1 MNYFLEGR
9 KKQKLGQWHAANLF
23 YEEGIKNG
31 CPFCEFGKAY
41 ILYTGPAGI
50 IKNKKLAQAIFKRM
64 FPIYEKLSK
73 EGNCYAS
80 QILAYYYGYG
90 FCVYQNKFKYKEYYD
105 LALEQGNPE
114 LKLERGNELIK
125 AKKYEEGV
133 QLLLDCYEAGFEDCL
148 NIIPIHVM
156 LGGKL
161 SYETLE
167 RIYLI
172 VDNQYKKEQE
182 KELKRREI
190 ARKQKEEEEKRIE
203 EITSMEIPLDW
214 NNAFDDSDVV
224 KGVYAQTPADAL
236 ILSLNELGY
245 VDVEYISKI
254 TNMSL
259 KDVILDLK
267 GSIYQDP
274 ERWEECFYK
283 GWVLSDEYLSGNL
296 LKKLKIAEK
305 ANAKYKGF
313 FEDNVNAIKRILPK
327 AISSSDIY
335 ITLSSP
341 WVPQNIV
348 KEFIY
353 QITNLEEN
361 AKNRVVYSEVT
372 GSWDIKITRSN
383 SHDYLYRLDLDY
395 GTKAMT
401 GLTMLKRTLN
411 MKSVVVMH
419 KDKQGKYNI
428 DNAETIIATDKQK
441 KLNDAFKSF
450 IYTNPKRLK
459 EVTDAYNDVYGYNVA
474 RVYNGSFLKLPGLNK
489 DVELFDYQK
498 NAVARIIFNKNTLL
512 AHDVG
517 AGKTFIMIASGE
529 ELIRLK
535 LSKKNLY
542 VIPNNIVSQWETMYK
557 TLYPNAKIKI
567 VEPKNF
573 TPSKRNEEIEDM
585 KSGDYHAVIIAYS
598 CFEHIDVS
606 NKFKIKILEEK
617 LNQAKSIDPE
627 FQSKEYIKS
636 LEKKLEKL
644 NDEIETDTELKFD
657 HLGFTRLYLDE
668 AHNYKNVPIVSKIN
682 RVLGINMKGSNKCE
696 EMADKVKYINGLHNG
711 GVIMATGT
719 PITNSITDC
728 YVFQQYL
735 QPGQLK
741 LYNINSFDDWVSM
754 FVERNEEFEI
764 DVDSA
769 GYRMATRF
777 SRFHNLPELTSI
789 LANIADFHIIGKDPE
804 LPTFNGYKDIVLNQS
819 PELNKYIDK
828 LSKRADDCRSGKV
841 SRKVDNMLK
850 ITTDGRLAALD
861 IRLVD
866 NKVSRRKVNTKVFNC
881 AENVF
886 NIWQTTK
893 VAKSTQL
900 VFCDTSTPKP
910 EFNLY
915 DELKNILTK
924 FGIPSDEIEFVHN
937 ATTETKRKELFKK
950 VVNGQIRVL
959 IGSTFKLGMGVNVQ
973 EKLIAIHHLD
983 VPWRPADMVQREGRI
998 IRKGNT
1004 NKEVFIYRYIQEGS
1018 FDSYSWQLLETK
1030 QHFIN
1035 ELLSNSV
1042 TVRSVDD
1049 IENTVLNYGEV
1060 KALAIGNPK
1069 LKERFETYNELSRLK
1084 MLNQKYIQMRF
1095 IHEQQLEESKKKI
1108 TELEAKKALFIE
1120 DSKRYQEN
1128 KLEYN
1133 QEERN
1138 KLRDLIFESL
1148 VQNDLKEEESHL
1160 IDYQGFEIILPS
1172 NMVLDKSYLY
1182 LKGNHKHLVEMSLS
1196 RVGCLIRIDNY
1207 LENISEKAEEIAKQI
1222 EFNKSKIENLTKE
1235 LAVELDYESQ
1245 IKKLQTKLDKLDKE
1259 LK

>member
-9 KKQKLGQWHAANLF
+9 KKQKLGQWRAAQLL

-31 CPFCEFGKAY
+31 CLFCEYGKAY
-41 ILYTGPAGI
+41 ILYNGPAGI
-50 IKNKKLAQAIFKRM
+50 IKDRKTAMATFKRM

-80 QILAYYYGYG
+80 QVLAYYYAYGYY
-90 FCVYQNKFKYKEYYD
+90 VAQNRYKYKEYYD

-114 LKLERGNELIK
+114 IKLERGTELIK
-125 AKKYEEGV
+125 VKKYEEGV
-133 QLLLDCYEAGFEDCL
+133 LLLLDCYEAGYEDCL
-148 NIIPIHVM
+148 DIIPIQVM

-161 SYETLE
+161 SYNTLE
-167 RIYLI
+167 RIYTI
-172 VDNQYKKEQE
+172 VDNKYKKEQE
-182 KELKRREI
+182 KELKRRE
-190 ARKQKEEEEKRIE
+190 KVKKETEAEEKRIE

-214 NNAFDDSDVV
+214 SNAFDDSEVV
-224 KGVYAQTPADAL
+224 KGVHAETAADAL

-245 VDVEYISKI
+245 VDIEYISKI

-259 KDVILDLK
+259 KDVIFDLK

-296 LKKLKIAEK
+296 LKKLKIAEE
-305 ANAKYKGF
+305 ANTKYKGF

-341 WVPQNIV
+341 WIPREIV

-353 QITNLEEN
+353 QITNILDH
-361 AKNRVVYSEVT
+361 AKNKVMYNEVT
-372 GSWDIKITRSN
+372 GSWDIKIIRSHSN
-383 SHDYLYRLDLDY
+383 DYLYRLDLEY
-395 GTKAMT
+395 GTKAMS
-401 GLTMLKRTLN
+401 GLAMLKRTLN
-411 MKSVVVMH
+411 MKSVAVMH
-419 KDKQGKYNI
+419 KDKTGKYNI
-428 DNAETIIATDKQK
+428 DNAETIIATDKQN
-441 KLNDAFKSF
+441 KLNETFKSF

-459 EVTDAYNDVYGYNVA
+459 EVTEAYNDVYGYNVT
-474 RVYNGSFLKLPGLNK
+474 RVYNGSFLKLPGLSK

-542 VIPNNIVSQWETMYK
+542 VIPNNIISQWETMYK
-557 TLYPNAKIKI
+557 TLYPTAKIKI
-567 VEPKNF
+567 VEPKVF
-573 TPSKRNEEIEDM
+573 TPAKRISVIEDM
-585 KSGDYHAVIIAYS
+585 KNGDYHAVIIAYS
-598 CFEHIDVS
+598 CFEQINVS

-617 LNQAKSIDPE
+617 LSNAKSLDPE
-627 FQSKEYIKS
+627 FQSKEYIKN
-636 LEKKLEKL
+636 LEKKLDKL
-644 NDEIETDTELKFD
+644 NNEIEVDEELKFD
-657 HLGFTRLYLDE
+657 HLGFTRIYLDE
-668 AHNYKNVPIVSKIN
+668 AHNYKNVPIISKIN
-682 RVLGINMKGSNKCE
+682 RVLGLNMKGSNKCE
-696 EMADKVKYINGLHNG
+696 EMAEKVKYINGLHNG

-777 SRFHNLPELTSI
+777 SRFHNLPELTAI

-819 PELNKYIDK
+819 PELNKYITT
-828 LSKRADDCRSGKV
+828 LSKRADDCRMGRV

-866 NKVSRRKVNTKVFNC
+866 GKSSKRKANTKVFNC
-881 AENVF
+881 AENVY
-886 NIWQTTK
+886 NIWESTK
-893 VAKSTQL
+893 TMKSTQL

-915 DELKNILTK
+915 DELKNILVG
-924 FGIPSDEIEFVHN
+924 FGIPSTEIEFVHN

-973 EKLIAIHHLD
+973 DKLIAIHHLD

-1069 LKERFETYNELSRLK
+1069 LKERFETYNELSRIKL
-1084 MLNQKYIQMRF
+1084 LNQKYIQMRF
-1095 IHEQQLEESKKKI
+1095 MHEQQLEESKKKI
-1108 TELEAKKALFIE
+1108 VELEAKKALFVE
-1120 DSKRYQEN
+1120 DSKRYEEN

-1133 QEERN
+1133 QEERT

-1148 VQNDLKEEESHL
+1148 VQNDLKEEETHL
-1160 IDYQGFEIILPS
+1160 MDYQGFEIILPS

-1182 LKGNHKHLVEMSLS
+1182 LKGNHKHVVEMSLS
-1196 RVGCLIRIDNY
+1196 RIGCLIRIDNY
-1207 LENISEKAEEIAKQI
+1207 LENLIEKAEEIAKQI
-1222 EFNKSKIENLTKE
+1222 EFNKSKIDHLTKE
-1235 LAVELDYESQ
+1235 LEVELDYETK
-1245 IKKLQTKLDKLDKE
+1245 ITKLQAKLDKLDKE

>member
-9 KKQKLGQWHAANLF
+9 KKQKLGQWRAAQLL

-31 CPFCEFGKAY
+31 CLFCEFGKAY
-41 ILYTGPAGI
+41 ILYNGPAGI
-50 IKNKKLAQAIFKRM
+50 IKDRKTAMATFKRM

-80 QILAYYYGYG
+80 QVLAYYYAYGYY
-90 FCVYQNKFKYKEYYD
+90 VAQNRYKYKEYYD

-114 LKLERGNELIK
+114 IKLERGTELIK
-125 AKKYEEGV
+125 VKKYEEGV
-133 QLLLDCYEAGFEDCL
+133 LLLLDCYEAGYEDCL
-148 NIIPIHVM
+148 DIIPIQVM

-161 SYETLE
+161 SYNTLE
-167 RIYLI
+167 RIYTI
-172 VDNQYKKEQE
+172 VDNKYKKEQE
-182 KELKRREI
+182 KEVKRRE
-190 ARKQKEEEEKRIE
+190 KVKKETEAEEKRIE

-214 NNAFDDSDVV
+214 SNAFDDSEVV
-224 KGVYAQTPADAL
+224 KGVHAETAADAL

-245 VDVEYISKI
+245 VDIEYISKI

-259 KDVILDLK
+259 KDVIFDLK

-296 LKKLKIAEK
+296 LKKLKIAEE
-305 ANAKYKGF
+305 ANTKYKGF

-341 WVPQNIV
+341 WIPREIV

-353 QITNLEEN
+353 QITNILDH
-361 AKNRVVYSEVT
+361 AKNKVMYNEVT
-372 GSWDIKITRSN
+372 GSWDIKIIRSHSN
-383 SHDYLYRLDLDY
+383 DYLYRLDLEY
-395 GTKAMT
+395 GTKAMS
-401 GLTMLKRTLN
+401 GLAMLKRTLN
-411 MKSVVVMH
+411 MKSVAVMH
-419 KDKQGKYNI
+419 KDKTGKYNI
-428 DNAETIIATDKQK
+428 DNAETIIATDKQN
-441 KLNDAFKSF
+441 KLNEAFKSF

-459 EVTDAYNDVYGYNVA
+459 EVTEAYNDVYGYNVT
-474 RVYNGSFLKLPGLNK
+474 RVYNGSFLKLPGLSK

-542 VIPNNIVSQWETMYK
+542 VIPNNIISQWETMYK
-557 TLYPNAKIKI
+557 TLYPTAKIKI
-567 VEPKNF
+567 VEPKGF
-573 TPSKRNEEIEDM
+573 TPAKRISVIEDM

-598 CFEHIDVS
+598 CFEQINVS

-617 LNQAKSIDPE
+617 LSNAKSLDPE
-627 FQSKEYIKS
+627 FQSKEYIKN
-636 LEKKLEKL
+636 LEKKLDKL
-644 NDEIETDTELKFD
+644 NNEIEVDEELKFD
-657 HLGFTRLYLDE
+657 HLGFTRIYLDE
-668 AHNYKNVPIVSKIN
+668 AHNYKNVPIISKIN
-682 RVLGINMKGSNKCE
+682 RVLGLNMKGSNKCE
-696 EMADKVKYINGLHNG
+696 EMAEKVKYINGLHNG

-777 SRFHNLPELTSI
+777 SRFHNLPELTAI

-819 PELNKYIDK
+819 PELNKYITT
-828 LSKRADDCRSGKV
+828 LSKRADDCRMGRV

-866 NKVSRRKVNTKVFNC
+866 GKSSKRKANTKVFNC
-881 AENVF
+881 AENVY
-886 NIWQTTK
+886 NIWESTK
-893 VAKSTQL
+893 TMKSTQL

-915 DELKNILTK
+915 DELKNILVG
-924 FGIPSDEIEFVHN
+924 FGIPSTEIEFVHN

-973 EKLIAIHHLD
+973 DKLIAIHHLD

-1069 LKERFETYNELSRLK
+1069 LKERFETYNELSRIKL
-1084 MLNQKYIQMRF
+1084 LNQKYIQMRF
-1095 IHEQQLEESKKKI
+1095 MHEQQLEESKKKI
-1108 TELEAKKALFIE
+1108 VELEAKKALFVE
-1120 DSKRYQEN
+1120 DSKRYEEN

-1133 QEERN
+1133 QEERT

-1148 VQNDLKEEESHL
+1148 VQNDLKEEETHL
-1160 IDYQGFEIILPS
+1160 MDYQGFEIILPS

-1182 LKGNHKHLVEMSLS
+1182 LKGNHKHVVEMSLS
-1196 RVGCLIRIDNY
+1196 RIGCLIRIDNY
-1207 LENISEKAEEIAKQI
+1207 LENLIEKAEEIAKQI
-1222 EFNKSKIENLTKE
+1222 EFNKSKIDHLTKE
-1235 LAVELDYESQ
+1235 LEVELDYETK
-1245 IKKLQTKLDKLDKE
+1245 ITKLQAKLDKLDKE